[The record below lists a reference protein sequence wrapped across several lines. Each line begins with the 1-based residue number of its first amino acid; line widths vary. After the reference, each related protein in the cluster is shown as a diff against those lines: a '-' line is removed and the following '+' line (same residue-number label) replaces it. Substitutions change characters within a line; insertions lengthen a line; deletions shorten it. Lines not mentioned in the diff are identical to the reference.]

1 MGQKSKR
8 LRTAPFNG
16 LLLLLLA
23 ASCDARTNRE
33 LLRQLLHPPDSDP
46 YDFLK
51 PPVLDG
57 EPLSVATYVSIVK
70 MYPLDMER
78 QMASFLLYFYVEWTD
93 HRLKFNGTW
102 AGTHIVDYEQD
113 DEEKAM
119 RIWLPDLEVVN
130 VHHWDTSHEQIRIHQ
145 SGFVMWDR
153 RVHLTVLCNM
163 DVRWYPFDTQ
173 TCEIRA
179 ESYKWSNQYIHLK
192 ATPRRGRESLHV
204 QSTYCNVE
212 GIGPY
217 RLAKAVALNESREGF
232 GSRDV
237 YDGVV
242 FTFSFQRISTPYF
255 LTHFIPL
262 WLVVALSCFGLL
274 IRISAAPARVS
285 LAVTTL
291 LVLISLN
298 QILSRELPRVAYVI
312 AMDVYILACL
322 IIVLLNNAWYTL
334 LHWLQTRIELRTE
347 IADLRKRGYE
357 QMTAA
362 CVASPAASPLRPPPP
377 AAGAVLPKPRGLLPP
392 LPDPP
397 EQPPQPHNPPVS
409 SPDVEIDMSGS
420 PVNLQRSSS
429 TSCDGQRGRSS
440 RRRLTVAEKADL
452 DEMFRALVTD
462 DGGFRARGTL
472 PLPLVESLLIDL
484 GLEPEQAR
492 LKVAAADEDKSGCL
506 SVDEFRELVSLY
518 QPQMWVPKS
527 VVVCGRGITQS
538 AVREMDKWYCIS
550 ACSYVLLL
558 NVVWF
563 GVVAS

>member
-1 MGQKSKR
+1 M
-8 LRTAPFNG
+8 L
-16 LLLLLLA
+16 
-23 ASCDARTNRE
+23 
-33 LLRQLLHPPDSDP
+33 
-46 YDFLK
+46 
-51 PPVLDG
+51 
-57 EPLSVATYVSIVK
+57 
-70 MYPLDMER
+70 
-78 QMASFLLYFYVEWTD
+78 
-93 HRLKFNGTW
+93 
-102 AGTHIVDYEQD
+102 
-113 DEEKAM
+113 
-119 RIWLPDLEVVN
+119 LEV
-130 VHHWDTSHEQIRIHQ
+130 
-145 SGFVMWDR
+145 
-153 RVHLTVLCNM
+153 LCPM
-163 DVRWYPFDTQ
+163 DLSYFPFDTQ
-173 TCEIRA
+173 HCEIRI
-179 ESYKWSNQYIHLK
+179 ESYKHNSS
-192 ATPRRGRESLHV
+192 RMSLQTDNKQGKPALWV
-204 QSTYCNVE
+204 EDEYCDTTN
-212 GIGPY
+212 IGTY
-217 RLAKAVALNESREGF
+217 RLVNPTSRTEARVF